1 MLHKSGR
8 SRKNNIRNSKK
19 RLKEGPNPTIEDKII
34 KSSKRGFQ
42 FTGEIK
48 TIKSVKS

>member
-1 MLHKSGR
+1 MEDQGKTILE
-8 SRKNNIRNSKK
+8 IVKK
-19 RLKEGPNPTIEDKII
+19 RLKEGPIPTIEDKII